1 MEEPN
6 TDKPSVTVYYC
17 CVRCCTNDS
26 RYDKEKAHTFHK
38 FPKDSTKKQRQWIFK
53 IRGDL
58 GSMFKVSFKHVDCS
72 I

>member
-6 TDKPSVTVYYC
+6 TDKPSVTAYY
-17 CVRCCTNDS
+17 
-26 RYDKEKAHTFHK
+26 KEKAHTFHK

-58 GSMFKVSFKHVDCS
+58 GSKFKVSFKHVDCS